1 MDISEVKAQLNHAG
15 FDNLKFGVYKEI
27 KALTKILDDN
37 EKIQY
42 ATSGALEGTVL
53 MVLTQRRVLFI
64 DCGLLY
70 GMKQTEI
77 PLDMVN
83 SVSFKKGLL
92 MGTIIISHGS
102 GSSLVKNVPSSNC
115 PIMTE
120 RIKKCAE
127 EYKSRKIKTKTET
140 SSDFS
145 VADELSKLKELLDTG
160 ILTKEEFE
168 TQKQRLLQ

>member
-1 MDISEVKAQLNHAG
+1 MDISEVKAQLNRSGFAG
-15 FDNLKFGVYKEI
+15 LKLGVGKEI

-37 EKIQY
+37 ERIQY
-42 ATSGALEGTVL
+42 ATSGTLETTVL

-83 SVSFKKGLL
+83 SVSFKTGLL
-92 MGTIIISHGS
+92 MGTITISHGS
-102 GSSLVKNVPSSNC
+102 ESFSIKDVPSSLC

-120 RIKKCAE
+120 KIKKCAE
-127 EYKSRKIKTKTET
+127 EYKGRKIKAET
-140 SSDFS
+140 SSGFS

>member
-1 MDISEVKAQLNHAG
+1 MDISEVKAQLDRAN
-15 FDNLKFGVYKEI
+15 FDSLKLGVRKEI

-37 EKIQY
+37 EVIQY
-42 ATSGALEGTVL
+42 ATSGMLEGTVL
-53 MVLTQRRVLFI
+53 MVLTQRRIIFL
-64 DCGLLY
+64 DCGFLY
-70 GMKQTEI
+70 GIKQTEI

-83 SVSFKKGLL
+83 SVSFKNKLL
-92 MGTIIISHGS
+92 FGTITIAHGS
-102 GSSLVKNVPSSNC
+102 GSILIKNVQFNDC
-115 PIMTE
+115 PIMVE

-127 EYKSRKIKTKTET
+127 EYKNQKVKTET
-140 SSDFS
+140 SSSFS